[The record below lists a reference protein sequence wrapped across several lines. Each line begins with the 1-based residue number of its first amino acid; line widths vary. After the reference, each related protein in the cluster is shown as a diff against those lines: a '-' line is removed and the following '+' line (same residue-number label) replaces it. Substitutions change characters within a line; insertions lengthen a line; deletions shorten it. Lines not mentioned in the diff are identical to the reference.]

1 MGFQIQILSI
11 LCFSWSFLVKFC
23 VHLRTSSSKSQM
35 HASSREEYIQR
46 ILIVLICYRFIAFIF
61 DLSRLLSFVC

>member
-23 VHLRTSSSKSQM
+23 VHFM